1 MPLRANHLGAKTG
14 NRTGGRLR
22 NKSKV
27 KLILNRKGSQIYKM
41 LKERR
46 SMQITIIKSL
56 NNKLFKINR
65 KRKLRRLSKK
75 LMSLLK
81 PVDQEACLLRVMS
94 RQQ

>member
-1 MPLRANHLGAKTG
+1 MPLRVNHLGAKTG

-65 KRKLRRLSKK
+65 KRKLRRLT
-75 LMSLLK
+75 
-81 PVDQEACLLRVMS
+81 
-94 RQQ
+94 